1 MPLLKRKKATK
12 KKATKRA
19 TKKTT
24 KRATKKRVARRRGF
38 LQNDPVEMYEDE
50 TRPDVM
56 RQIKVIDT
64 LNEITS
70 DGEDAIKN
78 ITTALRGGP
87 YKKNPLAQG
96 RIVFL
101 LNEDVEFREGIRKK
115 TRKLRDCSDELFT
128 FIDETVE
135 RIREDD
141 ILLERGP
148 RRSAKLRRRK

>member
-1 MPLLKRKKATK
+1 MPILKRKK
-12 KKATKRA
+12 A

-24 KRATKKRVARRRGF
+24 KRATKKKVAKRATKKKVARRRGF
-38 LQNDPVEMYEDE
+38 LQNDPVEVYEDE
-50 TRPDVM
+50 TRRDVM
-56 RQIKVIDT
+56 RQINVIDT
-64 LNEITS
+64 LNEIAS

-87 YKKNPLAQG
+87 YKRNPLAQD
-96 RIVFL
+96 RMVFL

-115 TRKLRDCSDELFT
+115 TRKLRECSDELFNY
-128 FIDETVE
+128 IDETVE

-148 RRSAKLRRRK
+148 RRFANMRRRK